1 MRKQDE
7 PFFDQDGS
15 ILMNH
20 EGKKAAH
27 GGHGGH
33 GVVEG
38 VSRICGRS
46 ISKGMFVFHSDLFCR
61 TSGFTP
67 YACG

>member
-7 PFFDQDGS
+7 PFFDQDAS

-20 EGKKAAH
+20 EGKKPRTE
-27 GGHGGH
+27 GGGH

-38 VSRICGRS
+38 VSRSLWRFDSYTGIKRG
-46 ISKGMFVFHSDLFCR
+46 
-61 TSGFTP
+61 
-67 YACG
+67 